1 MHALS
6 VSLLRAKQ
14 LPVITNGLGASPHAR
29 STCTIGVV
37 TVRPLNR
44 LPARLYFKLKPDPNN
59 TFFFIF
65 TCTTQY
71 PWVLANLNLSQA
83 MAPSKKKRTHT
94 VFRDSSAHRSASTS
108 KPRFVGEKV
117 KLGELL
123 LNTFSGEWGTGE
135 GELLTPVLRTSN
147 FNEDGSLNYSTP
159 AMRCIPEGK
168 VAKKRMVRGDI
179 ILEKSGGTP
188 KRPVGIMAFYDS
200 DALALCSNFNQV
212 LRFDESRILPR
223 FAFHQLRWLKERN
236 AFDRYTRKTTGLQ
249 NLQMKKLIELKL
261 RVPQIE
267 AQTSIAT
274 TLDEIVCD
282 QRTLQQEIACLD
294 SLVKSR
300 FVEMFGNICEGMS
313 CFDMT
318 PINDLCTRIVGGGT
332 PSMKHPEYYED
343 GTIPWLKSGD
353 VKARV
358 VGSGVLDITEAG
370 LANSSARMVPEGSI
384 IVVTR
389 SGILKHSLPVA
400 KAACPIAINQD
411 LKALIPGDRI
421 LPDYLQWSLIVA
433 SPLLLSKVRA
443 TTADNIETSFL
454 KSFKVPVPPVSLQRE
469 FVAFVAQVDKSRFI
483 AQQQIEK
490 LQMLYDSL
498 AQDYFGD

>member
-1 MHALS
+1 MS
-6 VSLLRAKQ
+6 
-14 LPVITNGLGASPHAR
+14 
-29 STCTIGVV
+29 
-37 TVRPLNR
+37 
-44 LPARLYFKLKPDPNN
+44 
-59 TFFFIF
+59 
-65 TCTTQY
+65 
-71 PWVLANLNLSQA
+71 
-83 MAPSKKKRTHT
+83 
-94 VFRDSSAHRSASTS
+94 S

-123 LNTFSGEWGTGE
+123 LNTFSGEWGIEE

-212 LRFDESRILPR
+212 LRFDESRMLPR
-223 FAFHQLRWLKERN
+223 FAFHQLRWLKDRN
-236 AFDRYTRKTTGLQ
+236 AFDRCTRKTTGLQ

-300 FVEMFGNICEGMS
+300 FVEMFGDPDSNPHGLEVCPLGKVLSVQPSNGMYKPQKDYVS
-313 CFDMT
+313 DGSGT
-318 PINDLCTRIVGGGT
+318 PIIRIDSFRSEGPDYSSLKRLNCNESECRRYGINENDIVINRVNSVGCMGKTMLVSHIPEVTVFESNMMRLHSDEAFMIPAFLCAQMTSGF
-332 PSMKHPEYYED
+332 S
-343 GTIPWLKSGD
+343 KSYFEANAKRAIGQASINQKD
-353 VKARV
+353 VK
-358 VGSGVLDITEAG
+358 G
-370 LANSSARMVPEGSI
+370 
-384 IVVTR
+384 
-389 SGILKHSLPVA
+389 LPVLVPTIA
-400 KAACPIAINQD
+400 NQKA
-411 LKALIPGDRI
+411 
-421 LPDYLQWSLIVA
+421 YL
-433 SPLLLSKVRA
+433 
-443 TTADNIETSFL
+443 SF
-454 KSFKVPVPPVSLQRE
+454 VS
-469 FVAFVAQVDKSRFI
+469 QVDKSRFI

>member
-1 MHALS
+1 MS
-6 VSLLRAKQ
+6 
-14 LPVITNGLGASPHAR
+14 
-29 STCTIGVV
+29 
-37 TVRPLNR
+37 
-44 LPARLYFKLKPDPNN
+44 
-59 TFFFIF
+59 
-65 TCTTQY
+65 
-71 PWVLANLNLSQA
+71 
-83 MAPSKKKRTHT
+83 
-94 VFRDSSAHRSASTS
+94 S

-123 LNTFSGEWGTGE
+123 LNTFSGEWGTEE

-223 FAFHQLRWLKERN
+223 FAFHQLRWLKDRN

-300 FVEMFGNICEGMS
+300 FVEMFGDPVVNPKGWDVSTIKKTAITYGDGPFGSNLKSADYVLSGVRVIRLGNIMRGEFSEKDQSYVSYEKFESLRKYECIPGEVVIATLG
-313 CFDMT
+313 D
-318 PINDLCTRIVGGGT
+318 PILRACIVPDFGV
-332 PSMKHPEYYED
+332 PSIHKADCMYYE
-343 GTIPWLKSGD
+343 TNK
-353 VKARV
+353 
-358 VGSGVLDITEAG
+358 E
-370 LANSSARMVPEGSI
+370 MV
-384 IVVTR
+384 
-389 SGILKHSLPVA
+389 LPVFA
-400 KAACPIAINQD
+400 MCAINQPSM
-411 LKALIPGDRI
+411 LQRALLDSHGQTRARINSTQAGNLPMI
-421 LPDYLQWSLIVA
+421 LPPMDLQQEF
-433 SPLLLSKVRA
+433 
-443 TTADNIETSFL
+443 ADF
-454 KSFKVPVPPVSLQRE
+454 
-469 FVAFVAQVDKSRFI
+469 AAQVDKSRFL